1 MSRISLNK
9 SGSPSCVPGFKV
21 GHAELEHAALRTF
34 GRSVPQGAV
43 GGVHVAGSAAGTRQ
57 MDGLLP
63 GHVVEKVHGVMFT
76 GGSSFG
82 LAASGGVLSW
92 LEEKGFG
99 MRAGPMVIPIVPA
112 AVIFDLP
119 ITRGKGRPGPE
130 LGHAACEAAN
140 GGPMPRGSVGCGK
153 GATVGKLFGLER
165 AMKGGL
171 GGASAQVG
179 DLLVGA
185 MVVLNCFG
193 DVVDPGGNI
202 IAGARDEKGTGL
214 VDTEAWFLA
223 GNRRGAFVQAE
234 NTTLAVVATN
244 AKLDKVQA
252 CKVSALAH
260 HGLVRSIAPV
270 HTNFDGDLCVT
281 MASGEV
287 EADANGLGM
296 IAARLLQQAVYDA
309 AYSAGGLPGLPAAG
323 DIEVLPKK
331 TIRGMT

>member
-1 MSRISLNK
+1 MTSISLDK
-9 SGSPSCVPGFKV
+9 IGSPSSVPGFMV
-21 GHAELEHAALRTF
+21 GHAELEDAPCGL
-34 GRSVPQGAV
+34 SVVLCPRGAV

-63 GHVVEKVHGVMFT
+63 GHVVEKVHGVLFT

-82 LAASGGVLSW
+82 LAAAGGVQAW

-99 MRAGPMVIPIVPA
+99 IKAGPMVIPSVPA

-119 ITRGKGRPGPE
+119 LTGGKGRPGPE
-130 LGHAACEAAN
+130 LGLAACRSAN
-140 GGPMPRGSVGCGK
+140 GGEMPRGSVGCGK

-171 GGASAQVG
+171 GGASARVG
-179 DLLVGA
+179 DLVVGA

-193 DVVDPGGNI
+193 DVIDSKGSI
-202 IAGARDEKGTGL
+202 IAGARDEKGDGF

-223 GNRRGAFVQAE
+223 GNQRGAFSPAE
-234 NTTLAVVATN
+234 NTTLGVITTN
-244 AKLDKVQA
+244 ARLDKVQA

-260 HGLVRSIAPV
+260 HGLVRSISPV

-281 MASGEV
+281 LATGEV
-287 EADANGLGM
+287 EADVNGLGM
-296 IAARLLQQAVYDA
+296 IAARLLQMSVYDA
-309 AYSAGGLPGLPAAG
+309 VSSASGLPGLPAGGELKPLA
-323 DIEVLPKK
+323 KK
-331 TIRGMT
+331 SI